1 MPYVTVSIV
10 TTRHLTVK
18 IKKQEVISL
27 FGDKL
32 KKLRTDN
39 NLTQDELA
47 EKIMVTRTAISKW
60 ETNRGYPSIDS
71 LKELSKLFD
80 ISIDELIQ
88 DSDVENKR
96 QLEIAKNRKFYW
108 VAMLFFAI
116 AVITVLLATAG
127 GLPYMMPASVIS
139 VVLYIVF
146 AQIFKTKN
154 KIENHEELYMNIP
167 YNKLSAYLT
176 VSIASFAYLSELI
189 LSAYS

>member
-1 MPYVTVSIV
+1 M
-10 TTRHLTVK
+10 
-18 IKKQEVISL
+18 

-116 AVITVLLATAG
+116 AVITVLLQ
-127 GLPYMMPASVIS
+127 PADCRI
-139 VVLYIVF
+139 
-146 AQIFKTKN
+146 
-154 KIENHEELYMNIP
+154 
-167 YNKLSAYLT
+167 
-176 VSIASFAYLSELI
+176 
-189 LSAYS
+189 

>member
-1 MPYVTVSIV
+1 VTVSIV

-116 AVITVLLATAG
+116 AVITVLFATAG

-146 AQIFKTKN
+146 AQIFRQKSKNLKN
-154 KIENHEELYMNIP
+154 K
-167 YNKLSAYLT
+167 K
-176 VSIASFAYLSELI
+176 
-189 LSAYS
+189 

>member
-116 AVITVLLATAG
+116 AVITVLLATAS

-146 AQIFKTKN
+146 AQIFRQKSKNLKN
-154 KIENHEELYMNIP
+154 K
-167 YNKLSAYLT
+167 K
-176 VSIASFAYLSELI
+176 
-189 LSAYS
+189 

>member
-1 MPYVTVSIV
+1 M
-10 TTRHLTVK
+10 
-18 IKKQEVISL
+18 

-88 DSDVENKR
+88 NKR

-146 AQIFKTKN
+146 AQIFRQKSKNLKN
-154 KIENHEELYMNIP
+154 K
-167 YNKLSAYLT
+167 K
-176 VSIASFAYLSELI
+176 
-189 LSAYS
+189 

>member
-1 MPYVTVSIV
+1 M
-10 TTRHLTVK
+10 
-18 IKKQEVISL
+18 

-88 DSDVENKR
+88 DERLWVVPAMVAIDNDELEQKIVEKCR
-96 QLEIAKNRKFYW
+96 GYK
-108 VAMLFFAI
+108 
-116 AVITVLLATAG
+116 TA
-127 GLPYMMPASVIS
+127 
-139 VVLYIVF
+139 
-146 AQIFKTKN
+146 
-154 KIENHEELYMNIP
+154 
-167 YNKLSAYLT
+167 
-176 VSIASFAYLSELI
+176 
-189 LSAYS
+189 

>member
-1 MPYVTVSIV
+1 M
-10 TTRHLTVK
+10 
-18 IKKQEVISL
+18 

-32 KKLRTDN
+32 KKLRIDN

-146 AQIFKTKN
+146 AQIFRQKSKNLKN
-154 KIENHEELYMNIP
+154 K
-167 YNKLSAYLT
+167 K
-176 VSIASFAYLSELI
+176 
-189 LSAYS
+189 

>member
-1 MPYVTVSIV
+1 M
-10 TTRHLTVK
+10 
-18 IKKQEVISL
+18 

-116 AVITVLLATAG
+116 AVITVLFATAG

-146 AQIFKTKN
+146 AQIFRQKSKN
-154 KIENHEELYMNIP
+154 LK
-167 YNKLSAYLT
+167 KKK
-176 VSIASFAYLSELI
+176 
-189 LSAYS
+189 

>member
-1 MPYVTVSIV
+1 M
-10 TTRHLTVK
+10 
-18 IKKQEVISL
+18 

-116 AVITVLLATAG
+116 AVIAVLLATAG

-146 AQIFKTKN
+146 AQIFRQKSKNLKN
-154 KIENHEELYMNIP
+154 K
-167 YNKLSAYLT
+167 K
-176 VSIASFAYLSELI
+176 
-189 LSAYS
+189 

>member
-1 MPYVTVSIV
+1 M
-10 TTRHLTVK
+10 
-18 IKKQEVISL
+18 

-116 AVITVLLATAG
+116 AVITVLFATAG

-146 AQIFKTKN
+146 AQIFRQKSKNLKN
-154 KIENHEELYMNIP
+154 K
-167 YNKLSAYLT
+167 K
-176 VSIASFAYLSELI
+176 
-189 LSAYS
+189 

>member
-1 MPYVTVSIV
+1 M
-10 TTRHLTVK
+10 
-18 IKKQEVISL
+18 

-47 EKIMVTRTAISKW
+47 EKIMVT
-60 ETNRGYPSIDS
+60 
-71 LKELSKLFD
+71 
-80 ISIDELIQ
+80 SIDELIQ

-146 AQIFKTKN
+146 AQIFRQKSKNLKN
-154 KIENHEELYMNIP
+154 K
-167 YNKLSAYLT
+167 K
-176 VSIASFAYLSELI
+176 
-189 LSAYS
+189 

>member
-1 MPYVTVSIV
+1 M
-10 TTRHLTVK
+10 
-18 IKKQEVISL
+18 

-39 NLTQDELA
+39 DLTQDELA

-146 AQIFKTKN
+146 AQIFRQKSKNLKN
-154 KIENHEELYMNIP
+154 K
-167 YNKLSAYLT
+167 K
-176 VSIASFAYLSELI
+176 
-189 LSAYS
+189 

>member
-1 MPYVTVSIV
+1 M
-10 TTRHLTVK
+10 
-18 IKKQEVISL
+18 

-88 DSDVENKR
+88 DSDVENNR

-146 AQIFKTKN
+146 AQIFRQKSKNLKN
-154 KIENHEELYMNIP
+154 K
-167 YNKLSAYLT
+167 K
-176 VSIASFAYLSELI
+176 
-189 LSAYS
+189 

>member
-116 AVITVLLATAG
+116 AVITVLFATAG

-146 AQIFKTKN
+146 AQIFRQKSKNLKN
-154 KIENHEELYMNIP
+154 K
-167 YNKLSAYLT
+167 K
-176 VSIASFAYLSELI
+176 
-189 LSAYS
+189 

>member
-1 MPYVTVSIV
+1 M
-10 TTRHLTVK
+10 
-18 IKKQEVISL
+18 

-116 AVITVLLATAG
+116 SVITVLLATAG

-146 AQIFKTKN
+146 AQIFRQKSKNLKN
-154 KIENHEELYMNIP
+154 K
-167 YNKLSAYLT
+167 K
-176 VSIASFAYLSELI
+176 
-189 LSAYS
+189 

>member
-1 MPYVTVSIV
+1 M
-10 TTRHLTVK
+10 
-18 IKKQEVISL
+18 

-96 QLEIAKNRKFYW
+96 QLEIAKNRKLYW

-146 AQIFKTKN
+146 AQIFRQKSKNLKN
-154 KIENHEELYMNIP
+154 K
-167 YNKLSAYLT
+167 K
-176 VSIASFAYLSELI
+176 
-189 LSAYS
+189 